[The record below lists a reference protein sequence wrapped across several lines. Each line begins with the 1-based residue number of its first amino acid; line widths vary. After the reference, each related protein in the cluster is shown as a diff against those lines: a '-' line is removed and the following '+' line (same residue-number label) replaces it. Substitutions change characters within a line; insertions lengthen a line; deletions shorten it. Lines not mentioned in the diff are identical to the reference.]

1 MKHEVEGLNGFI
13 ASLDGG
19 IFSGGDGDPNYNVK
33 GYTEDCGK
41 VVPYIGWYWRSVPF
55 AEGKLT
61 LGCIPDGAVGF
72 MENNKWDYDEWET
85 TEEQRDEIVRLLLAA
100 KAKPSDEAFQA
111 VYDYIQTCK
120 PDKPLMNK
128 EQYKAHENE
137 WHEKF
142 GMGPVVNFPV
152 ARTSGDKETDE
163 LCPKCKE
170 RNLWSSGP
178 HIVVCY
184 CGYQKPDEMEFDDF
198 IKGLCGG
205 GLVG

>member
-55 AEGKLT
+55 REKKLT
-61 LGCIPDGAVGF
+61 LGAIPDGAVGF
-72 MENNKWDYDEWET
+72 MKNNKWDYDEWET

-100 KAKPSDEAFQA
+100 KAKPSDEAFQV
-111 VYDYIQTCK
+111 VYDYIQTCT
-120 PDKPLMNK
+120 PARGLTTK
-128 EQYKAHENE
+128 EQYKANENAENE
-137 WHEKF
+137 KD
-142 GMGPVVNFPV
+142 GTGPVVNFPD
-152 ARTSGDKETDE
+152 ASSSGDKETDE

-170 RNLWSSGP
+170 RKLWSYGSY
-178 HIVVCY
+178 IMVCY
-184 CGYQKPDEMEFDDF
+184 CGYQKSYEAEYDEF
-198 IKGLCGG
+198 IQGIKEGDEE
-205 GLVG
+205 